1 MVCSFFRIFRPVIK
15 KEDLMVS
22 VDFNEEKHNALVGL
36 LMIVL
41 AIVFLLYMVSS
52 LVDATHGLYF

>member
-1 MVCSFFRIFRPVIK
+1 
-15 KEDLMVS
+15 MVS

-41 AIVFLLYMVSS
+41 AIVFLLYMGSS
-52 LVDATHGLYF
+52 LVEATHELYF